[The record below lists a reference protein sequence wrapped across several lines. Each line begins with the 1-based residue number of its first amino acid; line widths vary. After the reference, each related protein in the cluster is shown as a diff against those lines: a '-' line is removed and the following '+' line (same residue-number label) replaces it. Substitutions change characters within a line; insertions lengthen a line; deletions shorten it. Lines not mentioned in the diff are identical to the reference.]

1 MRPGLSTFVFLPDR
15 LDTRLLT
22 ALQRA
27 GAEAIEI
34 VAARH
39 HFDYTDRPTLRD
51 LGSWFR
57 DTGLLAS
64 LDQPRFADTHWSRHV
79 AHSLHLL
86 DPDKGRRIAAMDET
100 KRALEAAE
108 HIPFRSLTLYLGQRN
123 DPWDDR
129 TLDLSLTTIEHLK
142 AFATPLNVQ
151 LLLENIDNDI
161 TTPTHLLEILRAG
174 HFDTV
179 GITLDLGHAHL
190 ESSRH
195 RTADQASANHAAAQ
209 AANQDAPAPTGHT
222 ARSRN
227 TAGPSTTAAAPSSAA
242 SIDHA
247 LTLLTPRLVQ
257 LHLHDNDG
265 TRDSHLPPGT
275 LPAGGID
282 WSALAPRLAA
292 LPDTV
297 LTILELANDPAAT
310 PESTT
315 TRAQTAFDYLR
326 QLTDEAHEAQTMESL

>member
-1 MRPGLSTFVFLPDR
+1 MRPGISTFVFLPDR

-57 DTGLLAS
+57 DTGTLAS

-108 HIPFRSLTLYLGQRN
+108 HIPFRSLTLYLGQSN
-123 DPWDDR
+123 DPWDQR
-129 TLDLSLTTIEHLK
+129 ALELSLTVIEHLK
-142 AFATPLNVQ
+142 AFATPLGVQ

-161 TTPTHLLEILRAG
+161 TTPTHLLEILRTG

-195 RTADQASANHAAAQ
+195 RTAPPEIHGPLTSAAALDQ
-209 AANQDAPAPTGHT
+209 
-222 ARSRN
+222 
-227 TAGPSTTAAAPSSAA
+227 
-242 SIDHA
+242 A

-265 TRDSHLPPGT
+265 TRDAHLSPGT
-275 LPAGGID
+275 LPITRNGNTKTSSDDPALAGHGIH
-282 WSALAPRLAA
+282 WPTLAPRLAA
-292 LPDTV
+292 LPDSV

-310 PESTT
+310 PDLIAI
-315 TRAQTAFDYLR
+315 RARTAFNHLR
-326 QLTDEAHEAQTMESL
+326 QLAEIATRS

>member
-1 MRPGLSTFVFLPDR
+1 MRPGLSTFVFLPER
-15 LDTRLLT
+15 LDTSLLE
-22 ALQRA
+22 ALRRA
-27 GAEAIEI
+27 GAETIEI

-51 LGSWFR
+51 LGRWFG
-57 DTGLLAS
+57 DTGTLAS

-79 AHSLHLL
+79 SHSLHLL

-108 HIPFRSLTLYLGQRN
+108 HIPFRSLTLYLGQPN

-142 AFATPLNVQ
+142 AFAAPLGVQ

-161 TTPTHLLEILRAG
+161 TTPAHLLEILRTG
-174 HFDTV
+174 HFNTV

-195 RTADQASANHAAAQ
+195 RTAEAIAATHQTDHTSSSRDTRRQTTTADTGSAASV
-209 AANQDAPAPTGHT
+209 
-222 ARSRN
+222 
-227 TAGPSTTAAAPSSAA
+227 TTAAVPSSAA

-265 TRDSHLPPGT
+265 TRDTHLAPGILDSGGINWSHLT
-275 LPAGGID
+275 
-282 WSALAPRLAA
+282 PRLAQ
-292 LPDTV
+292 LPEAV
-297 LTILELANDPAAT
+297 LAILELANDPAAT
-310 PESTT
+310 PETIT
-315 TRAQTAFDYLR
+315 TRARTSLDYLR
-326 QLTDEAHEAQTMESL
+326 QLTDQAQANPAASR